1 MCEVLMIEEL
11 GRSFTAAE
19 AAKML
24 GLPKH
29 QLVTN
34 PGKFGGVRISQKRT
48 VFYEKLIAEAIRR
61 MHADQTQGQARQG
74 GLVRTDHIDDAGRVE
89 AAEREV
95 IHIEEGRVGLGGKNG
110 SRRITS
116 RHNLW

>member
-1 MCEVLMIEEL
+1 MISDL
-11 GRSFTAAE
+11 GEPLTTAE

-61 MHADQTQGQARQG
+61 LHADQTQGQEGQG
-74 GLVRTDHIDDAGRVE
+74 GLVRQDYVDDAGRLE
-89 AAEREV
+89 ASQGEVSPLEERRSCMGV
-95 IHIEEGRVGLGGKNG
+95 SKS
-110 SRRITS
+110 SRRIAS